1 MGTLN
6 RGFGVFGKFGES
18 AQKGEM
24 KFGNS
29 VGLTFLKFRLVRP
42 WSAGRIIPHFFA
54 FVKGFLKKIFTQIF
68 KIYHIEIC
76 TT

>member
-6 RGFGVFGKFGES
+6 RGLGVCGRFGEN
-18 AQKGEM
+18 AQKGKM

-29 VGLTFLKFRLVRP
+29 AGLTFLKFRLVRP

-54 FVKGFLKKIFTQIF
+54 FVKGFLKKILHKFLKFIT
-68 KIYHIEIC
+68 
-76 TT
+76 